1 MVKSP
6 APRRERPCDRGYRA
20 IRSALKARVY
30 AMCDRV
36 GIRTQDLLLR
46 RQLLYPAELLDLYY
60 MLSQRDLTSV
70 VSRGS

>member
-6 APRRERPCDRGYRA
+6 APRRESPCDRGYRA

-30 AMCDRV
+30 ATCDRV

-60 MLSQRDLTSV
+60 SDLTSV
-70 VSRGS
+70 VSKGS